1 MKKALT
7 PLFLIAI
14 MIASAASLNGQSTIK
29 DTRNIDGFTKVS
41 FGIAG
46 DLEIKT
52 GNRFSVVLEGES
64 RDLEEIETELSGS
77 KLLIK
82 LDSWNFRMN
91 DRVKVYISMP
101 SIEGLSVSG
110 SGNAR
115 IISKAEGEDLSL
127 NVSGS
132 GKINTAELAFTNLDC
147 SISGSGSVN
156 LGGGEVKDADV
167 SISGSGN
174 LNSTATKIET
184 MDFGVSGSGSGNC
197 FVTGSLDASIS
208 GSGSITYSGTPSVD
222 ARISGS
228 GHVRK
233 AK

>member
-14 MIASAASLNGQSTIK
+14 MMASAASLNGQSVK
-29 DTRNIDGFTKVS
+29 DTRNVDGFTKVN
-41 FGIAG
+41 FGVAG

-52 GNRFSVVLEGES
+52 GNNFNVVLEGDR
-64 RDLEEIETELSGS
+64 RDLEEIETEVSGS

-82 LDSWNFRMN
+82 MDSWNFRMN
-91 DRVKVYISMP
+91 DKVKIYITMP
-101 SIEGLSVSG
+101 SIDGLSVSG

-115 IISKAEGEDLSL
+115 IISRADGEDLTL

-132 GKINTAELAFTNLDC
+132 GKIYTAELAYTNLDC

-167 SISGSGN
+167 SISGSGSI
-174 LNSTATKIET
+174 NSTATKIEA
-184 MDFGVSGSGSGNC
+184 MEFGVSGSGSGSC
-197 FVTGSLDASIS
+197 YVTGSLEASIS
-208 GSGSITYSGTPSVD
+208 GSGSITYSGTPDVD
-222 ARISGS
+222 ARVSGS